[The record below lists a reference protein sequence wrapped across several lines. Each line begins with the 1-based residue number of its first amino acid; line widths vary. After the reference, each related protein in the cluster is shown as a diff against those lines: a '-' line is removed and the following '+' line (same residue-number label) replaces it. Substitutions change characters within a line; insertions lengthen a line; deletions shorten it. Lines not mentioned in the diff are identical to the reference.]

1 MVGDMETRVRHYHM
15 DRRQISFVRFILE
28 AYDNV
33 AVLTT
38 LDPQRAEVAI
48 TAAPGCEALVAG
60 ILDSLAVEVGLVRLD
75 AEPSAAP
82 LK

>member
-60 ILDSLAVEVGLVRLD
+60 ILDSLAAEVGLVHLD
-75 AEPSAAP
+75 A
-82 LK
+82 